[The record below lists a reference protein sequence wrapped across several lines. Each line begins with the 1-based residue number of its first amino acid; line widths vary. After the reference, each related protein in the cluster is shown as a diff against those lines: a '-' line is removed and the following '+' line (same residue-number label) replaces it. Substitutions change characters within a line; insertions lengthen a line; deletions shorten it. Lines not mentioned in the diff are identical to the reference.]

1 MLLTVT
7 SFLIRLE
14 LANLRHRLKSID
26 GLFVSSV
33 GRSITCINLMNYIV
47 YYNCIVYPLL
57 ELINLKNHD
66 CFDNASFPCLLS
78 HMTMLRNRV
87 VYSIFKV
94 TEIHN
99 LHKFGAIILVKQCKV
114 GGVFVPDPRFH
125 VGE

>member
-1 MLLTVT
+1 MTPNITKRVT
-7 SFLIRLE
+7 QHASNATRNKISLQQ
-14 LANLRHRLKSID
+14 
-26 GLFVSSV
+26 
-33 GRSITCINLMNYIV
+33 
-47 YYNCIVYPLL
+47 L

-66 CFDNASFPCLLS
+66 CFDNASFSCLLS

-99 LHKFGAIILVKQCKV
+99 LHKFGAVLVKQYKV
-114 GGVFVPDPRFH
+114 GGVFVPEPRFH